1 MLSENTIVA
10 LASPQGT
17 GAIGVL
23 RISGTE
29 SISVASKC
37 FESYRGIKLIDQSSH
52 KSFLGWIKDGNQIID
67 KVLLTIFKGP
77 NSYTGEDIIE
87 ISCHGSKYIL
97 QEILHLIIKN
107 GAEPAKPGEF
117 TLRAF
122 LNRKMDLT
130 QAEAVA
136 DLISSESKAAHEL
149 AINQMRGG
157 YSKNIKD
164 LRKKLIHFASMIA
177 LELDFSEEDVEF
189 ADRGEFLKL
198 LDNIEQ
204 QLKDLSESFAYGSVI
219 KSGVPVAILGKP
231 NSGKSS
237 LLNALLNEEKA
248 IVSDI
253 EGTTR
258 DSIED
263 TLIIDGIQ
271 FRFID
276 TAGLRETKDKIE
288 SIGVNRAIENA
299 KKAKILLYLYD
310 VTDSN
315 HKGILNQLKTI
326 LSFNKKTI
334 LIQNKMDISSDDRK
348 IRTLIKDEF
357 SYLHPALP
365 IITHKKESIDRLKL
379 ELVETVN
386 NMANSSETI
395 VTNVRHH
402 SSLQS
407 ALKDI
412 ILVKKGMKNKISGDL
427 LSVDLNSAIQSLGEI
442 TGEINTDDILGNV
455 FQNFCIGK

>member
-1 MLSENTIVA
+1 
-10 LASPQGT
+10 
-17 GAIGVL
+17 
-23 RISGTE
+23 
-29 SISVASKC
+29 
-37 FESYRGIKLIDQSSH
+37 
-52 KSFLGWIKDGNQIID
+52 
-67 KVLLTIFKGP
+67 
-77 NSYTGEDIIE
+77 
-87 ISCHGSKYIL
+87 
-97 QEILHLIIKN
+97 
-107 GAEPAKPGEF
+107 
-117 TLRAF
+117 
-122 LNRKMDLT
+122 MD
-130 QAEAVA
+130 A
-136 DLISSESKAAHEL
+136 DTLISL
-149 AINQMRGG
+149 INGW
-157 YSKNIKD
+157 
-164 LRKKLIHFASMIA
+164 
-177 LELDFSEEDVEF
+177 
-189 ADRGEFLKL
+189 
-198 LDNIEQ
+198 
-204 QLKDLSESFAYGSVI
+204 
-219 KSGVPVAILGKP
+219 
-231 NSGKSS
+231 
-237 LLNALLNEEKA
+237 
-248 IVSDI
+248 
-253 EGTTR
+253 
-258 DSIED
+258 
-263 TLIIDGIQ
+263 LIIDGIQ

-310 VTDSN
+310 VTDSD

-326 LSFNKKTI
+326 MSFDKKTI
-334 LIQNKMDISSDDRK
+334 LIQNKMDISSDDKK

-357 SYLHPALP
+357 SYLPPTLP